1 MEEAKCIFQ
10 CKRSQSEKCY
20 ILYDSNYVTFCKG
33 QNCRDKK
40 KSLFCRGWRKKGWI
54 GRMGNSDIGYG
65 CMGAR
70 GTEELSILSI
80 QFYCELKNFS

>member
-20 ILYDSNYVTFCKG
+20 ILYDSDYVTFCKR
-33 QNCRDKK
+33 QNYRDRKK
-40 KSLFCRGWRKKGWI
+40 KNKRSLSCRGWRKKGWI
-54 GRMGNSDIGYG
+54 GRMESSDIDCG

-70 GTEELSILSI
+70 GI
-80 QFYCELKNFS
+80 